1 MDAVDIPGKFN
12 IPFASA
18 AVAPY
23 IRPIPQASQIG
34 VQAGAASL
42 TDGFPPV
49 TFNTPGAGGTP
60 PFGEDFNGILKQIT
74 QWARWQCAGGT
85 VPYDATFQAAVGGYP
100 KGVLVASAITF
111 GLFFFSQAD
120 GNTSN
125 PDAGGANW
133 TQLSFFGSATTG
145 DAKMTYKATA
155 DTGWILVNADPF
167 TIGDVSSGATYAAAN
182 AAALYS
188 LFWGNVSN
196 TYAPVSG
203 GRGAT
208 AAADF
213 AAQKTLGIP
222 RLLGRAL
229 CVGGAG
235 SGLTARALGQFLG
248 EELHTMTLAEL
259 VAHTHTYLQVNTP
272 TVVNNG
278 SNFATFASSAT
289 GNTGSTG
296 STTPFNVM
304 QPSAFLNVM
313 VKL

>member
-1 MDAVDIPGKFN
+1 MDAVDIPSKFN

-23 IRPIPQASQIG
+23 VRTIPQSSQIG

-49 TFNTPGAGGTP
+49 TFDGPGAGGTP
-60 PFGEDFNGILKQIT
+60 PYGEDFNGILKQIT
-74 QWARWQCAGGT
+74 QWARWQAAGGT
-85 VPYDATFQAAVGGYP
+85 VPYDATFQAAVNGYP
-100 KGVLVASAITF
+100 KGAFVASAVTF
-111 GLFFFSQAD
+111 GLFFFSQVD

-125 PDAGGANW
+125 PDVGGANW
-133 TQLSFFGSATTG
+133 TQFSFFGSATTG
-145 DAKMTYKATA
+145 DAKLTYKATA
-155 DTGWILVNADPF
+155 DTGWLLINADPF
-167 TIGDVSSGATYAAAN
+167 TIGDVSSGATYSAVN

-188 LFWGNVSN
+188 LLWGNVSN
-196 TYAPVSG
+196 TYAPVSS

-208 AAADF
+208 PAADF

-222 RLLGRAL
+222 HLLGRAL

-259 VAHTHTYLQVNTP
+259 VAHTHTFIQAVGP
-272 TVVNNG
+272 TAVNNG
-278 SNFATFASSAT
+278 SNFATFSGSGT
-289 GNTGSTG
+289 GTTGSAG